1 MKSKTNQREG
11 NGFRENDEGN
21 LGPLEDFL
29 LDYVKIEL

>member
-11 NGFRENDEGN
+11 NGFRENDEN